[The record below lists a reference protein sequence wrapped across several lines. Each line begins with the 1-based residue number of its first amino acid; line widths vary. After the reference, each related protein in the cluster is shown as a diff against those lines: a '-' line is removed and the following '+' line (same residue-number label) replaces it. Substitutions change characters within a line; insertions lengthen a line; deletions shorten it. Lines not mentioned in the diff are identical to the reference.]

1 MVNMVGAS
9 CCTASLSNVCLG
21 DDEIVMEMD
30 HLTLAE
36 YRLHPDATFPAI
48 FGGRVTADDVGVVPE
63 SPPSVNPVEL
73 GFVSTGAQ
81 DVNVSG
87 SSGYSNI
94 SRASYE
100 MLEK

>member
-9 CCTASLSNVCLG
+9 CCTASLANVCLG
-21 DDEIVMEMD
+21 DDDLVMEMD

-36 YRLHPDATFPAI
+36 YRLHPEASFPAA
-48 FGGRVTADDVGVVPE
+48 FGGRVAFLSDSPRPA
-63 SPPSVNPVEL
+63 SPPPVNPADL
-73 GFVSTGAQ
+73 GFVSVGAQ
-81 DVNVSG
+81 EPVTPN

-94 SRASYE
+94 SRSSYD